1 MFDCDFHAHIQY
13 KCISHYPEVQTG
25 AFCS

>member
-1 MFDCDFHAHIQY
+1 MHIFSTSVY
-13 KCISHYPEVQTG
+13 SHYPEVQTR